1 MKNYLVLIACI
12 FTISCSNLG
21 TVRTVNGNQVEVIE
35 DPQDLGSIAY
45 VEYFDFATLKQQEDQ
60 RAELVFQKPDYTKL
74 MKNGFILAK
83 IVTPTLDSANTKYW
97 VVVIKKSNG
106 ELVSTTKGQD
116 ILPSPKTLNG
126 LTTWSNS
133 LVVPLP
139 ENIQPPFDVFVI
151 SELHQKRWG
160 ARVLSK

>member
-1 MKNYLVLIACI
+1 MRKYLVFIACLFI
-12 FTISCSNLG
+12 IACSNLG
-21 TVRTVNGNQVEVIE
+21 SVRTVNGNKVEVIE
-35 DPQDLGSIAY
+35 DPQDLGSIAF
-45 VEYFDFATLKQQEDQ
+45 VEYYDFTTLQQQENK
-60 RAELVFQKPDYTKL
+60 RAELLFQKPDYTKL
-74 MKNGFILAK
+74 MKNGFVLAN

-133 LVVPLP
+133 LAVPLP